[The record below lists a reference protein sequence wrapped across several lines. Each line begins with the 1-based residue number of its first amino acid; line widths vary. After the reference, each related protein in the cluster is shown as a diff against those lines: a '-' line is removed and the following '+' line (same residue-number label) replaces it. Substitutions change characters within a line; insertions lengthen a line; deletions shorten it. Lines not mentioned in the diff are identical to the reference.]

1 MWKQTEQSMT
11 PGFNYKFYRRAVPLF
26 VLNEFRYHEQAIS
39 HTVAASVDSKAM
51 HKKETEE

>member
-1 MWKQTEQSMT
+1 MT